1 MLWRRSSQPDNPI
14 SFLFTSTF
22 QMESALASRDV
33 VEAMLSFLDHK
44 SLLHAAALVC
54 LGWREALDGPLAEE
68 ACRWAFW
75 RYYRS
80 QDETYPFDV
89 AAMSPFPLSWRAE
102 CKARHMGRWR
112 PAIDG
117 EQLPVELTTGSYL
130 ALCLFHSPC
139 SWQVAMRHQPSNFP
153 AFLAIFAIYLKRRR

>member
-1 MLWRRSSQPDNPI
+1 
-14 SFLFTSTF
+14 
-22 QMESALASRDV
+22 MESALASRDV